1 MVHPGIIVA
10 GVFGVV
16 LTGVVIYEM
25 FKEEFSDFLE
35 SFEKPSPVGYGYERP
50 RDQRD
55 EGQRGQRGFAQ
66 DEHDHRQGHSSSM
79 YQADYELRQRRTL
92 RDDDDEKEDEADH
105 DILMERLRKINE
117 TEAAIAA
124 NEARL
129 ANMERAMKEREE
141 ALERSTSER
150 VGRLEQELRESNERN
165 ARREQE
171 LNTMH
176 QLQQQQQQ
184 QVWPDMRD
192 QNPFAS
198 VETLHQPVNVNRTMD
213 TAATP
218 ETMAT
223 TSNVQH
229 GVDSR
234 AANAILRH
242 DLSSNHLDHVS
253 PFEDPASLHEN
264 ASSSLRS
271 SVNGDETDGFTDAED
286 RSLTV
291 GRDEDDQDWTEA
303 EIGSIGSHESE
314 ESWGSP

>member
-1 MVHPGIIVA
+1 
-10 GVFGVV
+10 
-16 LTGVVIYEM
+16 
-25 FKEEFSDFLE
+25 
-35 SFEKPSPVGYGYERP
+35 
-50 RDQRD
+50 
-55 EGQRGQRGFAQ
+55 
-66 DEHDHRQGHSSSM
+66 
-79 YQADYELRQRRTL
+79 
-92 RDDDDEKEDEADH
+92 
-105 DILMERLRKINE
+105 MERLRKINE
-117 TEAAIAA
+117 TEAAMAA

-129 ANMERAMKEREE
+129 ADMERAMKEREE
-141 ALERSTSER
+141 ALERSTRER
-150 VGRLEQELRESNERN
+150 VSRLEQELLESNERN

-176 QLQQQQQQ
+176 QLQLQQ

-198 VETLHQPVNVNRTMD
+198 VETLHQPNRIVGT
-213 TAATP
+213 TAAP
-218 ETMAT
+218 EMVAT
-223 TSNVQH
+223 ASTADH
-229 GVDSR
+229 EVDSR

-242 DLSSNHLDHVS
+242 DLSSNHLDHVN

-264 ASSSLRS
+264 TSSSLRS

-291 GRDEDDQDWTEA
+291 GRDEEDQDWTEA

>member
-16 LTGVVIYEM
+16 LTGVVIYEI

-50 RDQRD
+50 REQRD
-55 EGQRGQRGFAQ
+55 QDQGNQHGFAQ

-92 RDDDDEKEDEADH
+92 RQDDDEKEDEADH
-105 DILMERLRKINE
+105 DLLMERLRKINE
-117 TEAAIAA
+117 TEA
-124 NEARL
+124 RL
-129 ANMERAMKEREE
+129 ADMERAMKEREE
-141 ALERSTSER
+141 ALERSTRER
-150 VGRLEQELRESNERN
+150 VVRLEQELHESNERH

-176 QLQQQQQQ
+176 QLQQQH

-198 VETLHQPVNVNRTMD
+198 VETLHQPNRSIE
-213 TAATP
+213 TAAAP
-218 ETMAT
+218 ESVEGVSIA
-223 TSNVQH
+223 QH
-229 GVDSR
+229 EVDSR
-234 AANAILRH
+234 AANVILRH
-242 DLSSNHLDHVS
+242 DLSNNHLDHAN

-264 ASSSLRS
+264 TTSSLRS
-271 SVNGDETDGFTDAED
+271 SVDGDETDGFTDAED

-291 GRDEDDQDWTEA
+291 GRDEEDLDWTEA

>member
-16 LTGVVIYEM
+16 LTGVVIYEI
-25 FKEEFSDFLE
+25 FKEEFNDFLE

-50 RDQRD
+50 REQRDQDQRR
-55 EGQRGQRGFAQ
+55 QHGFAQ
-66 DEHDHRQGHSSSM
+66 DEHDHRQGQSSSM

-92 RDDDDEKEDEADH
+92 RQDDEKEDEDDH
-105 DILMERLRKINE
+105 DVLMERLRKINE

-129 ANMERAMKEREE
+129 ADMERAMKEREE
-141 ALERSTSER
+141 ALERSTRER
-150 VGRLEQELRESNERN
+150 VDRLEQELRESNERN
-165 ARREQE
+165 ARHEQE

-176 QLQQQQQQ
+176 QLQQHQI
-184 QVWPDMRD
+184 WPDMRD

-198 VETLHQPVNVNRTMD
+198 VETLHQPLNRIVD
-213 TAATP
+213 
-218 ETMAT
+218 MAT
-223 TSNVQH
+223 APERVITASNAQH
-229 GVDSR
+229 EVGLR

-242 DLSSNHLDHVS
+242 DLSNNHLDNVN
-253 PFEDPASLHEN
+253 PFEDPTSLHEN
-264 ASSSLRS
+264 TSSSRRS
-271 SVNGDETDGFTDAED
+271 SVNGDDTDGFTDAED

-291 GRDEDDQDWTEA
+291 GRDEEDQDWTEA

>member
-16 LTGVVIYEM
+16 LTGVVIYEI

-35 SFEKPSPVGYGYERP
+35 SFEKPSLVGYGYERP
-50 RDQRD
+50 REQGDQ
-55 EGQRGQRGFAQ
+55 EQRGQHGFAQ
-66 DEHDHRQGHSSSM
+66 DEHDHRQGHSSSL

-92 RDDDDEKEDEADH
+92 RQDDDEKEDEADH

-117 TEAAIAA
+117 TEA
-124 NEARL
+124 RL
-129 ANMERAMKEREE
+129 ANTERAMKEREE
-141 ALERSTSER
+141 ALERSTRER

-165 ARREQE
+165 ARHEQE

-176 QLQQQQQQ
+176 QLQLQQHQA
-184 QVWPDMRD
+184 WPDMRD

-198 VETLHQPVNVNRTMD
+198 VETLHQPVSSMVE
-213 TAATP
+213 TAAAP
-218 ETMAT
+218 EMVAT
-223 TSNVQH
+223 ALNAH
-229 GVDSR
+229 PEVDSR
-234 AANAILRH
+234 VANAILRH
-242 DLSSNHLDHVS
+242 DLCSNHLDHVN
-253 PFEDPASLHEN
+253 PFEDPTSLQEN
-264 ASSSLRS
+264 TSSVRS
-271 SVNGDETDGFTDAED
+271 SIDDDETDGFTDAED

-291 GRDEDDQDWTEA
+291 GRDEEDQDWTEA